1 MSGIV
6 LLSVLWDGQENTQQS
21 ENPDAN
27 TGQKYTSEA
36 KGGTITH
43 KSRGNLNKTIK
54 TLI

>member
-1 MSGIV
+1 M
-6 LLSVLWDGQENTQQS
+6 DKKAQQS

-43 KSRGNLNKTIK
+43 KSLGNLNKTTKI
-54 TLI
+54 LI